1 MGLNILL
8 RIRPSLVHA
17 KFKGV
22 RIIGIFREII
32 KKRMEQI
39 RKSHPL
45 KEPTMINSIPIIK
58 NMEAKV
64 IPKEKFE
71 NHSVSSSINL
81 LLFQTFCLPGL
92 DVRTICVDPKINCVF

>member
-22 RIIGIFREII
+22 RIIGVFREII

-71 NHSVSSSINL
+71 NHSVSSSLSKFSCI
-81 LLFQTFCLPGL
+81 F
-92 DVRTICVDPKINCVF
+92 